1 MQFIN
6 FLKKIN
12 KKRKDKRKKNKSS
25 ENRKFILSSLE
36 KGSEAQNYSIFYNNN
51 NYLSNLCEL
60 YGTDKGYINF
70 ENPTPYGWKPH
81 TYSIFY
87 NTLFSHCRENVKL
100 LFECGIGTNNSD
112 VESNMSSNGK
122 PGASL
127 RVWRDYFPNAQIIG
141 ADIDDRILF
150 NEDRIKTYKVN
161 QRDASSIEKMW
172 TAIDRNNFDI
182 IIDDGLHT
190 LDAGETF
197 FLNSFKKLK
206 KGGVYIIEDVDL
218 NYLYELKNSLKKFDP
233 EVVILKNEYFGQNLI
248 DERNINDNNLIV
260 IRND

>member
-1 MQFIN
+1 M
-6 FLKKIN
+6 
-12 KKRKDKRKKNKSS
+12 
-25 ENRKFILSSLE
+25 
-36 KGSEAQNYSIFYNNN
+36 
-51 NYLSNLCEL
+51 
-60 YGTDKGYINF
+60 
-70 ENPTPYGWKPH
+70 
-81 TYSIFY
+81 
-87 NTLFSHCRENVKL
+87 
-100 LFECGIGTNNSD
+100 FECGIGTNNSD

-206 KGGVYIIEDVDL
+206 KGGIYIIEDVDL